1 MRIQP
6 AQGARGH
13 ARAHAPSRG
22 RDVIPCMGNGGDSD
36 SRSKDKAV
44 DREFSGAKKSLSVIV
59 IIHTEMSSTIF
70 LALTPLCPCRP
81 FHINLYTCR
90 EVPCTTKE
98 AECSV
103 Q

>member
-6 AQGARGH
+6 VQGARGH
-13 ARAHAPSRG
+13 ARAHAPSRATRG
-22 RDVIPCMGNGGDSD
+22 RDVIPFMGNGGDSD

-70 LALTPLCPCRP
+70 LAFPP
-81 FHINLYTCR
+81 
-90 EVPCTTKE
+90 VSMS
-98 AECSV
+98 AVS
-103 Q
+103 